1 LEVILNTNCFFL
13 REYSL
18 YPTPE
23 PVEGK
28 SWLSG
33 WAYRKKITIAGS
45 AGAGTNYQV
54 LLKIGESS
62 EATGA
67 DFNLE
72 GLSAKFPSGKN
83 DGGDLRFTA
92 SNGVTLQDF
101 WVEGVSGTSL
111 NRVAYVWV
119 KVSADLGT
127 NQDIYCYF
135 GNPNATNVSNG
146 DNTFIFF
153 DDFEDGVINTSKW
166 DVGTATYNRYVG
178 ENSGLSADNTDL
190 SADEDSVSGYYRI
203 YGAKAVDAATEDG
216 IRCGWIG
223 KGIKSWIVLWCKR
236 NR

>member
-1 LEVILNTNCFFL
+1 
-13 REYSL
+13 
-18 YPTPE
+18 
-23 PVEGK
+23 
-28 SWLSG
+28 
-33 WAYRKKITIAGS
+33 
-45 AGAGTNYQV
+45 
-54 LLKIGESS
+54 LKIGESS
-62 EATGA
+62 GATGA

-83 DGGDLRFTA
+83 DGGDLRFTT
-92 SNGVTLQDF
+92 SDGVTLQGF
-101 WVEGVSGTSL
+101 WVEGVSGTSP

-178 ENSGLSADNTDL
+178 ENSGLFAANTDL
-190 SADEDSVSGYYRI
+190 SAD
-203 YGAKAVDAATEDG
+203 
-216 IRCGWIG
+216 
-223 KGIKSWIVLWCKR
+223 
-236 NR
+236 